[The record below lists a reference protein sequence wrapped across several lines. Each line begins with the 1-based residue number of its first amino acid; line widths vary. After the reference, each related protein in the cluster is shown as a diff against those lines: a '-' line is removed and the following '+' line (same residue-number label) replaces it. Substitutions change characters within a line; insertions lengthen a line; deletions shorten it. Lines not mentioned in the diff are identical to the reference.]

1 MPKSNILFLDQSKH
15 NMTSSLL
22 LSSQALRINT
32 FAVRLRKDTSEQQPQ
47 AVKTKWGKNKSLL

>member
-32 FAVRLRKDTSEQQPQ
+32 FAMRLRKDTSEQQPQ
-47 AVKTKWGKNKSLL
+47 AVKTQ